1 MTRPR
6 IASLVP
12 SLTELLFELGLGP
25 WLVARTGFCIHP
37 RDAVAAVPKVG
48 GTKDVNLASCA
59 AAPTHVLVNVD
70 ENRLDTVDTIR
81 AWSAADGAAAPQII
95 VTHPLAP
102 QDNLALVN
110 QLLGHFGTLAGVA
123 EHAHRLASALR
134 AELAQTEP
142 AGRPLQRVLYLILAR
157 AVDDGRARHLHL
169 AHARLRDW
177 LTLPELQ
184 GGASGAARYPVVR
197 GDEAWLA
204 QIDQVLLSS
213 EPYAFGPAHVAEAQA
228 LCPAAAVRLVD
239 GEMLSWYGARA
250 VQACATCGN
259 CRERAE
265 MIEAREQRPRHN
277 PRMDLLKPL
286 IALLAIVNPIGVIP
300 LHPLHERLHGA
311 SSAAAP
317 RRSPGSAPSS

>member
-48 GTKDVNLASCA
+48 GTKDVNLAKLRRL
-59 AAPTHVLVNVD
+59 APTHVLVNVD

-123 EHAHRLASALR
+123 EHARRLGSALR
-134 AELAQTEP
+134 TELAQTEP
-142 AGRPLQRVLYLILAR
+142 AGRPLQRVLYLIWREPWMTVAR
-157 AVDDGRARHLHL
+157 DTYISRMLGCVN
-169 AHARLRDW
+169 W

-204 QIDQVLLSS
+204 QVDQVLLSS
-213 EPYAFGPAHVAEAQA
+213 EPYAFGPAHFAEAQA
-228 LCPAAAVRLVD
+228 LCPAATVRLVD

-250 VQACATCGN
+250 VPGLRYLRQI
-259 CRERAE
+259 AE
-265 MIEAREQRPRHN
+265 
-277 PRMDLLKPL
+277 
-286 IALLAIVNPIGVIP
+286 
-300 LHPLHERLHGA
+300 
-311 SSAAAP
+311 SAQK
-317 RRSPGSAPSS
+317 